1 MTRTDIEALLE
12 RHAEAFARRDPAE
25 LAHQHTPG
33 GIFRSPAAGTVQ
45 GRPAIEQVY
54 RYWFD
59 AFPDMRFSWPTPL
72 VDDSRAALFW
82 TLEGTMQGA
91 FFGVS
96 SSGTRVQVTG
106 AGLYTFADDGIAEVS
121 HIFDFSA
128 VLMKVGVLKAKPV

>member
-25 LAHQHTPG
+25 LALQHTPD
-33 GIFRSPAAGTVQ
+33 GIFRSPAAGTVR
-45 GRPAIEQVY
+45 GRQAIEQVY

-82 TLEGTMQGA
+82 TLDGTMQGA